1 MFAFDCVDHNNL
13 QKILKK
19 MGISEHYT
27 CLLRNQYAGQEQ
39 QLELDMGQLT
49 GSKLEKEYGKAS
61 YHYLIYMQSAS
72 C

>member
-1 MFAFDCVDHNNL
+1 MFAFECVDHNKL

-49 GSKLEKEYGKAS
+49 GSKLEKEYNKTA
-61 YHYLIYMQSAS
+61 YHHLVYMQSAS
-72 C
+72 Y

>member
-19 MGISEHYT
+19 MGIPEHYT

-49 GSKLEKEYGKAS
+49 GS
-61 YHYLIYMQSAS
+61 
-72 C
+72 

>member
-1 MFAFDCVDHNNL
+1 
-13 QKILKK
+13 

-49 GSKLEKEYGKAS
+49 GSKLEKEYNKTV
-61 YHYLIYMQSAS
+61 YHHLIYMFINFGN
-72 C
+72 